1 MNDWLNYL
9 NLILIFSIFAVSL
22 NLLLGY
28 AGVLSSGQA
37 ALGAIGGYTTA
48 WLALDAGWNG
58 WVAVALGV
66 VFAGIVGILLAIP
79 SLPLAAEYLIL
90 LTLVVGEA
98 VLGIVVAS
106 PSFGGTLGLT
116 GLPGSNF
123 FGIDLKMASDWV
135 LPLVVFA
142 AVIFLICWRIGESP
156 FGRVLRATRD
166 DDRAAAAVGKHVFAY
181 RLWVFGITAAMSG
194 LGGGLLALYLGI
206 CSPSVYSFDVSM
218 GIFAMVVLGGVG
230 NLYGSILGAVIVT
243 LTTPILQRILPLA
256 PESGS
261 FVRIAIYGLVLILVI
276 RFRPQGILPERHG
289 RRAKPTRAITPP
301 PEALIEVTEGHQLPP
316 DNGTLET
323 VIEAPADGSILVTS
337 DLSKSFGT
345 TVAADS
351 LAMCLARGRI
361 TALVGPNGAGKTTVF
376 NLLTGYLRP
385 DRGSVL
391 LGGRDLAGMRPDEIA
406 MNGVVRTFQDVRL
419 WTGMSVLENV
429 AVAIPDQP
437 GEYIGPLFRPGAQ
450 IGRREDEVR
459 ERAMEWLGYVGL
471 EGYSED
477 LAGSLSYG
485 QSKLLSLARVMAT
498 EAPVVLL
505 DEPVSGVDTAWAEA
519 MLSLIETMR
528 ESGRTICLVEHNL
541 HVVDRLADHAYF
553 MDLGRIIAEGSL
565 SELTSSPELA
575 RTYFGILR

>member
-79 SLPLAAEYLIL
+79 SLPLSAEYLIL
-90 LTLVVGEA
+90 LTLVAGEA

-123 FGIDLKMASDWV
+123 FGIDLKMASNWV
-135 LPLVVFA
+135 LPLIVFA
-142 AVIFLICWRIGESP
+142 AVIFLLCWRIGESP

-243 LTTPILQRILPLA
+243 LTDPILQRILPLA

-289 RRAKPTRAITPP
+289 RRAKPTRALTPP

-351 LAMCLARGRI
+351 LAMGLATGKI

-385 DRGSVL
+385 DRGSVW

-419 WTGMSVLENV
+419 WTGMSVLDNV

-437 GEYIGPLFRPGAQ
+437 GEHIGPLFRPGAQ

>member
-79 SLPLAAEYLIL
+79 SLPLSAEYLIL
-90 LTLVVGEA
+90 LTLVAGEA

-123 FGIDLKMASDWV
+123 FGIDLKMASNWV
-135 LPLVVFA
+135 LPLIVFA
-142 AVIFLICWRIGESP
+142 AVIFLLCWRIGESP

-243 LTTPILQRILPLA
+243 LTAPILQRILPLA

-289 RRAKPTRAITPP
+289 RRAKPTRALTPP

-351 LAMCLARGRI
+351 LAMGLATGKI

-385 DRGSVL
+385 DRGSVW

-419 WTGMSVLENV
+419 WTGMSVLDNV

-437 GEYIGPLFRPGAQ
+437 GEHIGPLFRPGAQ

-471 EGYSED
+471 EGYSQD

>member
-37 ALGAIGGYTTA
+37 ALGAIGGYTAA

-58 WVAVALGV
+58 WLAVALGV
-66 VFAGIVGILLAIP
+66 VFAGMVGVLLAIP
-79 SLPLAAEYLIL
+79 SLPLSAEYLIL
-90 LTLVVGEA
+90 LTLVAGEA

-123 FGIDLKMASDWV
+123 FGIDLIMASDWV
-135 LPLVVFA
+135 LPLIIFA
-142 AVIFLICWRIGESP
+142 AAIFLLCWRIGESP

-166 DDRAAAAVGKHVFAY
+166 DDRAAAAVGKHVFSY

-230 NLYGSILGAVIVT
+230 NLYGSVLGAVIVT
-243 LTTPILQRILPLA
+243 LTTPILQRILPLP
-256 PESGS
+256 PETGS

-289 RRAKPTRAITPP
+289 RRTKPTRAATPP
-301 PEALIEVTEGHQLPP
+301 PEGLVEVIEGHQLPP
-316 DNGTLET
+316 DNGELESVT
-323 VIEAPADGSILVTS
+323 NAPADGIILVTS

-345 TVAADS
+345 IVAAESLDMS
-351 LAMCLARGRI
+351 LATGKI

-385 DRGSVL
+385 DRGSVW

-406 MNGVVRTFQDVRL
+406 VNGLVRTFQDVRL
-419 WTGMSVLENV
+419 WTGMSVLDNV

-437 GEYIGPLFRPGAQ
+437 GERIGPLFSPGGR

-459 ERAMEWLGYVGL
+459 ERSREWLGYVGL
-471 EGYSED
+471 ESYADD

-565 SELTSSPELA
+565 AELTSSPELA
-575 RTYFGILR
+575 RTYFGITR

>member
-28 AGVLSSGQA
+28 SGVLSSGQA

-79 SLPLAAEYLIL
+79 SLPLSAEYLIL
-90 LTLVVGEA
+90 LTLVAGEA

-123 FGIDLKMASDWV
+123 FGIDLKMASNWV
-135 LPLVVFA
+135 LPLIVFA
-142 AVIFLICWRIGESP
+142 AVIFLLCWRIGESP

-243 LTTPILQRILPLA
+243 LTAPILQRILPLA

-289 RRAKPTRAITPP
+289 RRAKPTRALTPP

-351 LAMCLARGRI
+351 LAMGLATGKI

-385 DRGSVL
+385 DRGSVW

-419 WTGMSVLENV
+419 WTGMSVLDNV

-437 GEYIGPLFRPGAQ
+437 GEHIGPLFRPGAQ

-471 EGYSED
+471 EGYSQD

>member
-1 MNDWLNYL
+1 VNDWLNYL

>member
-79 SLPLAAEYLIL
+79 SLPLSAEYLIL
-90 LTLVVGEA
+90 LTLVAGEA

-123 FGIDLKMASDWV
+123 FGIDLKMASNWV
-135 LPLVVFA
+135 LPLIVFA
-142 AVIFLICWRIGESP
+142 AVIFLLCWRIGESP

-243 LTTPILQRILPLA
+243 LTAPILQRILPLA

-289 RRAKPTRAITPP
+289 RRAKPTRALTPP

-345 TVAADS
+345 TVAAES
-351 LAMCLARGRI
+351 LAMGLATGKI

-385 DRGSVL
+385 DRGSVW

-419 WTGMSVLENV
+419 WTGMSVLDNV

-437 GEYIGPLFRPGAQ
+437 GEHIGPLFRPGAQ

>member
-79 SLPLAAEYLIL
+79 SLPLSAEYLIL
-90 LTLVVGEA
+90 LTLVAGEA

-123 FGIDLKMASDWV
+123 FGIDLKMASNWV
-135 LPLVVFA
+135 LPLIVFA
-142 AVIFLICWRIGESP
+142 AVIFLLCWRIGESP

-243 LTTPILQRILPLA
+243 LTAPILQRILPLA

-289 RRAKPTRAITPP
+289 RRAKPTRALTPP

-345 TVAADS
+345 TVAAES
-351 LAMCLARGRI
+351 LAMGLATGKI

-385 DRGSVL
+385 DRGSVW

-419 WTGMSVLENV
+419 WTGMSVLDNV

-437 GEYIGPLFRPGAQ
+437 GEHIGPLFRPGAQ

-471 EGYSED
+471 EGYSQD

>member
-9 NLILIFSIFAVSL
+9 NLILIFTIFSVSL

-37 ALGAIGGYTTA
+37 ALGAIGGYTSA
-48 WLALDAGWNG
+48 WLALEAGWNG
-58 WVAVALGV
+58 WIAVAVGV
-66 VFAGIVGILLAIP
+66 VFAGAVGVLLAIP
-79 SLPLAAEYLIL
+79 SLPLSAEYLIL
-90 LTLVVGEA
+90 LTLVAGEA

-116 GLPGSNF
+116 GLPSSSI
-123 FGIDLKMASDWV
+123 FGFELSLPSDWV
-135 LPLVVFA
+135 LPLLVFA
-142 AVIFLICWRIGESP
+142 AIVFLLCWRIGESP

-166 DDRAAAAVGKHVFAY
+166 DDRAAASIGKHVFAY

-194 LGGGLLALYLGI
+194 LGGGLLALYLGV

-230 NLYGSILGAVIVT
+230 NLYGSVAGAVIVT
-243 LTTPILQRILPLA
+243 LTTPILERILPLP
-256 PESGS
+256 PETGS
-261 FVRIAIYGLVLILVI
+261 FIRIAIYGLVLILVI
-276 RFRPQGILPERHG
+276 RFRPQGLLPERHG
-289 RRAKPTRAITPP
+289 RRARPTPATAPP
-301 PEALIEVTEGHQLPP
+301 PEGLVEVVEEHQLPP
-316 DNGTLET
+316 DDGELEPPPGL
-323 VIEAPADGSILVTS
+323 PAEGAILVTAG
-337 DLSKSFGT
+337 LSKSFGT
-345 TVAADS
+345 VVAAEG
-351 LAMCLARGRI
+351 LALRLPTGKI

-385 DRGSVL
+385 DSGTVS

-406 MNGVVRTFQDVRL
+406 VNGLVRTFQDVRL
-419 WTGMSVLENV
+419 WNGMSVLDNV
-429 AVAIPDQP
+429 AVAVPDQP
-437 GEYIGPLFRPGAQ
+437 GERLGPLFAP
-450 IGRREDEVR
+450 GRRIGVREEQVR
-459 ERAMEWLGYVGL
+459 ERAREWLGYVGL
-471 EGYSED
+471 EDHADE

-485 QSKLLSLARVMAT
+485 ESKLLSLARVMAT

-519 MLSLIETMR
+519 MLSLIESMR

-553 MDLGRIIAEGSL
+553 MDLGRIVAEGSL
-565 SELTSSPELA
+565 AELTASPELA
-575 RTYFGILR
+575 RTYFGITR

>member
-79 SLPLAAEYLIL
+79 SLPLSAEYLIL
-90 LTLVVGEA
+90 LTLVAGEA

-123 FGIDLKMASDWV
+123 FGIDLKMASNWV
-135 LPLVVFA
+135 LPLIVFA
-142 AVIFLICWRIGESP
+142 AVIFLLCWRIGESP

-243 LTTPILQRILPLA
+243 LTAPILQRILPLA

-289 RRAKPTRAITPP
+289 RRAKPTRALTPP

-351 LAMCLARGRI
+351 LAMGLATGKI

-385 DRGSVL
+385 DRGSVW

-419 WTGMSVLENV
+419 WTGMSVLDNV

-437 GEYIGPLFRPGAQ
+437 GEHIGPLFRPGAQ

>member
-1 MNDWLNYL
+1 M
-9 NLILIFSIFAVSL
+9 
-22 NLLLGY
+22 
-28 AGVLSSGQA
+28 
-37 ALGAIGGYTTA
+37 
-48 WLALDAGWNG
+48 
-58 WVAVALGV
+58 
-66 VFAGIVGILLAIP
+66 GILLAIP
-79 SLPLAAEYLIL
+79 SLPLSAEYLIL
-90 LTLVVGEA
+90 LTLVAGEA

-123 FGIDLKMASDWV
+123 FGIDLKMASNWV
-135 LPLVVFA
+135 LPLIVFA
-142 AVIFLICWRIGESP
+142 AVIFLLCWRIGESP

-243 LTTPILQRILPLA
+243 LTAPILQRILPLA

-289 RRAKPTRAITPP
+289 RRAKPTRALTPP

-351 LAMCLARGRI
+351 LAMGLATGKI

-385 DRGSVL
+385 DRGSVW

-419 WTGMSVLENV
+419 WTGMSVLDNV

-437 GEYIGPLFRPGAQ
+437 GEHIGPLFRPGAQ